1 MRDLSGCPVAP
12 EQGDEPFR
20 SAHRAAFRIDAGV
33 LGEAFGKQ
41 GLAFGVHHSV
51 HKRDGSAA
59 DFAEARADV
68 DQVVVAGGPPVA
80 ARCLADGQEDAPAF
94 DFGIA
99 HAERPPDVFAPAA
112 FKKVQVF
119 RVVNIAHRICFPIG
133 NTVRKPDIGSGK
145 FVRIHE
151 DHLELRVGGRS
162 GLPGLIGRSP
172 AGRAAVLAFAVLGL
186 SVLGAGCAE
195 RRSSLET
202 AEAAQAPSAAFYTVE
217 TPSAATVEA
226 AALDPAGQKLRSW
239 NELAPAVAASR
250 AYVATRDAG
259 EVAVARG
266 DLTVTWAEVDASL
279 ARLQELLPRLDA
291 EPELLARS
299 FRWVGLSDGA
309 EFSGY
314 YEPVVKASRKRVPGY
329 AYPLYRLPPD
339 LKRLDLGEFHPE
351 LIGQRV
357 VYRLARGSVVP
368 YYSRADIDEKGALV
382 GRGLELAWL
391 ADPLDRYFLHVQ
403 GSGRLHFTDGSEQPV
418 AYAGTNG
425 RSYVSIGRHLA
436 DLGLI
441 PPGEVTMHAIRDWLL
456 AHPDEAQATLRLNER
471 YVFFRESDAP
481 EPAGSMGRAL
491 TPLVSL
497 AVDRSVFP
505 LGAPLVFAVD
515 LPVPD
520 GGGKAATRP
529 VRGIGLAQD
538 AGGAIVGRRVD
549 LFCGSGDEAAFAAGR
564 LNGPGQVWMLLLP
577 EQAGADKGASA
588 SVQRR

>member
-1 MRDLSGCPVAP
+1 M
-12 EQGDEPFR
+12 
-20 SAHRAAFRIDAGV
+20 

-51 HKRDGSAA
+51 HKRDGGAA
-59 DFAEARADV
+59 DLADARADV
-68 DQVVVAGGPPVA
+68 DQVVVAGGPPVT
-80 ARCLADGQEDAPAF
+80 ARCLADGQEDAPAL
-94 DFGIA
+94 DFGVA
-99 HAERPPDVFAPAA
+99 HAERLADVFAPAA

-119 RVVNIAHRICFPIG
+119 RIVNVAHRIRFPIG
-133 NTVRKPDIGSGK
+133 DTVRKPDIGSGK

-151 DHLELRVGGRS
+151 NHLELSVGRRS
-162 GLPGLIGRSP
+162 GLPRLAGWSL
-172 AGRAAVLAFAVLGL
+172 AGRAVLGLAVLGL
-186 SVLGAGCAE
+186 SMLGAGCAD
-195 RRSSLET
+195 RSPSF
-202 AEAAQAPSAAFYTVE
+202 EATEAVQAPAASFYTLE
-217 TPSAATVEA
+217 TPSAAAVEA

-291 EPELLARS
+291 EPELLASS
-299 FRWVGLSDGA
+299 FRWLGLSDGA

-314 YEPVVKASRKRVPGY
+314 YEPVVKASRKRAPGY
-329 AYPLYRLPPD
+329 ACPLYRLPPD
-339 LKRLDLGEFHPE
+339 LKRLDLGDFHPE

-357 VYRLARGSVVP
+357 VYRLERGRVVP
-368 YYSRADIDEKGALV
+368 YYSREEIDEKGALA

-403 GSGRLHFTDGSEQPV
+403 GSGRLRFPDGSEQPV
-418 AYAGTNG
+418 AYSGTNG

-441 PPGEVTMHAIRDWLL
+441 PSGEVTMHAIRDWLI

-471 YVFFRESDAP
+471 YVFFRENDAP
-481 EPAGSMGRAL
+481 DPAGSMGRAL

-497 AVDRSVFP
+497 AVDRSAFP

-515 LPVPD
+515 LPVAD
-520 GGGKAATRP
+520 GAGATATRP
-529 VRGIGLAQD
+529 VHGIGLAQD

-549 LFCGSGDEAAFAAGR
+549 LFCGSGDDAAFAAGR

-577 EQAGADKGASA
+577 EQDGASA
-588 SVQRR
+588 SVRGR